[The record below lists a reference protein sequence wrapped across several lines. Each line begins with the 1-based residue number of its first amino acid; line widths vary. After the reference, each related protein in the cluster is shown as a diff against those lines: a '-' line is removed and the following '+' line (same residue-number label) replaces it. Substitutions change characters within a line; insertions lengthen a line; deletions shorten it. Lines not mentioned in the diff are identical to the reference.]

1 MTRQRPAGG
10 PPTYSTL
17 FDVRDEHVAS
27 RVPEHPWPRS
37 EPLAGVVNSLIAAE
51 YAAGASISEL
61 AERWGI
67 DPRQVVERISAAT
80 RT

>member
-1 MTRQRPAGG
+1 MTEEGE
-10 PPTYSTL
+10 
-17 FDVRDEHVAS
+17 DVTA
-27 RVPEHPWPRS
+27 
-37 EPLAGVVNSLIAAE
+37 VVDSMIAAE

-80 RT
+80 RP